1 LSVAWSTFTG
11 RLDVAPYIGAKL
23 LLFAVVLLCWQL
35 LRTGVPRSRTYLA
48 TVWTGLLAA
57 ALLGVMKPGVP
68 VAASA
73 AAEFSLPVQAA
84 DYSIHLGK
92 NAVPRDGMS
101 YVQ

>member
-1 LSVAWSTFTG
+1 MRRTVIVAVPLSVAWSTFTG

-68 VAASA
+68 AVANVAALRRQSFEIA
-73 AAEFSLPVQAA
+73 GHGFC
-84 DYSIHLGK
+84 
-92 NAVPRDGMS
+92 R
-101 YVQ
+101 